1 MKTLELGVQGAS
13 TLDNRKIRDYLSSN
27 KFDLPYG
34 RGITF
39 DKKGLPHPYAF
50 TNQTTDG
57 KVELVWPKSIA
68 TTRLVYPRPDWS
80 K

>member
-1 MKTLELGVQGAS
+1 MKTLELAVQGAGA
-13 TLDNRKIRDYLSSN
+13 LDQKKVRDYLRSN

-39 DKKGLPHPYAF
+39 DSRGLPLPF
-50 TNQTTDG
+50 SFSTQTVNG
-57 KVELVWPKSIA
+57 EVELIWPKGVA
-68 TTRLVYPRPDWS
+68 TTKFVYPRPGWS